1 VLLTLPQACQME
13 VVLVLAARAIPDT
26 DLLQT
31 PAPNARTSSNAVSLA
46 RSSRAKPRAAALRGA
61 PAGAGAAAGAA
72 AAPPGARPR
81 SSSSCSSAN
90 VMFTPATANGYSH
103 SARSPTRL
111 CSSASN
117 SAGAACAAA
126 AGGFS
131 QGSRLRFR
139 ACIQSGTSR
148 QMPISSSCSTGVTC
162 PPGVTSA
169 AIERY
174 HYCLCS
180 LKVKNLQNGV
190 RRNPTVHNASLPA
203 PGTASAVTSQAVC
216 VSGTAPPRSPLA
228 LVMQQLGMPCAP
240 RLSHVQVVGQRG
252 EAAAAEIAG
261 RVVALPAHVAPA
273 RRARALPGRA
283 RERMGPQPLQRLLRG
298 RGTTALR

>member
-1 VLLTLPQACQME
+1 MLLTLPQACQME

-131 QGSRLRFR
+131 QESRCTFW
-139 ACIQSGTSR
+139 ACIQSGTK
-148 QMPISSSCSTGVTC
+148 
-162 PPGVTSA
+162 PPDADLQRLLHWSDVLPWSDVGRPMV
-169 AIERY
+169 RY
-174 HYCLCS
+174 HYCLCVLAKS
-180 LKVKNLQNGV
+180 KK
-190 RRNPTVHNASLPA
+190 
-203 PGTASAVTSQAVC
+203 SAEW
-216 VSGTAPPRSPLA
+216 
-228 LVMQQLGMPCAP
+228 GMTK
-240 RLSHVQVVGQRG
+240 SY
-252 EAAAAEIAG
+252 
-261 RVVALPAHVAPA
+261 
-273 RRARALPGRA
+273 
-283 RERMGPQPLQRLLRG
+283 
-298 RGTTALR
+298 